1 MLLGKEQKVQVT
13 RVNFKT
19 NTYRA
24 TDAVQPLNPNNLI
37 CNSPFELVYIFY
49 IQVEIILGSIKITC
63 SGKRI
68 KNVEVTKY

>member
-24 TDAVQPLNPNNLI
+24 IDAVQPLNPHNLI

-49 IQVEIILGSIKITC
+49 IQVEIILCSIKITR

>member
-19 NTYRA
+19 NSYRA
-24 TDAVQPLNPNNLI
+24 IDVVQPLNPHNLI
-37 CNSPFELVYIFY
+37 CNSPFELIYIFY
-49 IQVEIILGSIKITC
+49 LQVEIILCSIKITC
-63 SGKRI
+63 SGTRI

>member
-13 RVNFKT
+13 RVKFKT

-24 TDAVQPLNPNNLI
+24 NDAVQPLNPNNLI

-49 IQVEIILGSIKITC
+49 IQVEIILRSIKITC
-63 SGKRI
+63 SGKRV
-68 KNVEVTKY
+68 KM

>member
-19 NTYRA
+19 NKL
-24 TDAVQPLNPNNLI
+24 DAVQPLNPHNLI
-37 CNSPFELVYIFY
+37 CNSPFELKCTFY
-49 IQVEIILGSIKITC
+49 VQVEIILCSIKITR